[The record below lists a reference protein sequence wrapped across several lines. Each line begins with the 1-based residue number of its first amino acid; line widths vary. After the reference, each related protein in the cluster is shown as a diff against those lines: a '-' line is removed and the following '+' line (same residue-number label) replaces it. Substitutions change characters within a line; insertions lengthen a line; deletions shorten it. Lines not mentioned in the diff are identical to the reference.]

1 MSLFPEPHLE
11 NKCIQVLSVMPYFIS
26 QLVEDQK
33 IEHLADG
40 AEGGGDENGENLGV
54 GKALFNPEV
63 QI

>member
-1 MSLFPEPHLE
+1 MELE
-11 NKCIQVLSVMPYFIS
+11 TVMRLWVQEQSEIWASDYVEWIG
-26 QLVEDQK
+26 QLIEDQK

-63 QI
+63 